1 MESKKNVVI
10 GITGGIACYKVC
22 DIISRLVKEDI
33 NVDVI
38 MTKNATQF
46 ITPLTVETL
55 SKNKVIVGMFDESD
69 YTEVTHIKLAKKA
82 DLLVVVPATANIIGK
97 VANGIAD
104 DMLSTTIVA
113 TKSKVVFA
121 PAMNNQMYENKIIQ
135 DNIKKLKKYG
145 YEFIE
150 PVLGNLACGDKGVGK
165 LASKETIIEKIMNEL
180 KGDIDYE

>member
-1 MESKKNVVI
+1 MEKKKNVVI
-10 GITGGIACYKVC
+10 GIAGGIACYKVC
-22 DIISRLVKEDI
+22 DVISRLVKEGI

-46 ITPLTVETL
+46 ITPLTIETL
-55 SKNKVIVGMFDESD
+55 AKNKVIVDMFNETD
-69 YTEVTHIKLAKKA
+69 YTEVAHIRLAKKA
-82 DLLVVVPATANIIGK
+82 DLFVVVPATANIIGK
-97 VANGIAD
+97 VASGIAD

-113 TKSKVVFA
+113 TKAKVIFA
-121 PAMNNQMYENKIIQ
+121 PAMNNQMYENKIVQ

-165 LASKETIIEKIMNEL
+165 LASKETIIEKIMSEL
-180 KGDIDYE
+180 KGDENNA